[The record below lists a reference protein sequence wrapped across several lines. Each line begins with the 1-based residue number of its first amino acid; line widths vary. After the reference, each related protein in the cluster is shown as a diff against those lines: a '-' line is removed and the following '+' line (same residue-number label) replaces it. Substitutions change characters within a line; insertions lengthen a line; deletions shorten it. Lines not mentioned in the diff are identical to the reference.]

1 MYLSTELDTPL
12 AASQTDTSSW
22 IDLKIHF
29 KPKESLG
36 MADSAYNSDNDSQ
49 HHLWVIFIMV
59 CLNALTKRNLQT
71 EAGNPAHLLERYTS

>member
-1 MYLSTELDTPL
+1 MYLSTELDTQL

-36 MADSAYNSDNDSQ
+36 MADNAYNSNNDNP
-49 HHLWVIFIMV
+49 HHLWATFIMDLLK
-59 CLNALTKRNLQT
+59 CPNKTKSSN
-71 EAGNPAHLLERYTS
+71 GG